1 MGLTRAQA
9 ESLGIGHLYPIEN
22 DADVLCRLGSGPI
35 DRLAGRIPSKYNAV
49 RTQYTGV
56 WYASKAEAKRA
67 AHLDA
72 MVTGGTVRFWM
83 RQVKFR
89 LGLPENVYIVD
100 FVVVPRDGQLGTG
113 IVRAEDVKGHMTD
126 KFKRDIKL
134 WRAYGPCPLWL
145 IMGGKIEV
153 VEGKS

>member
-83 RQVKFR
+83 RRTMEPAISVSSCLRNCSRSNKRPNGFSIQSWSPSPRFR
-89 LGLPENVYIVD
+89 CWW
-100 FVVVPRDGQLGTG
+100 
-113 IVRAEDVKGHMTD
+113 AE
-126 KFKRDIKL
+126 L
-134 WRAYGPCPLWL
+134 
-145 IMGGKIEV
+145 E
-153 VEGKS
+153 S